1 MAKKSFKKEEWNK
14 PATVGLMLTFTDE
27 VLIPRFDDMI
37 DEKMNKKFAEQDKR
51 IDAKFAEQDKK
62 ISRVEYNIKEYI
74 DKKMA
79 DYTSDIF
86 KRLEKREHKEGQFK
100 KMVVELFKTHHIG
113 SSEQVAF
120 LEGLVVGSL

>member
-27 VLIPRFDDMI
+27 VLLPRFADMI
-37 DEKMNKKFAEQDKR
+37 DEKFAEQNKR
-51 IDAKFAEQDKK
+51 IDAKFVEQDKK

-86 KRLEKREHKEGQFK
+86 KRLEKREHKDGQFK
-100 KMVVELFKTHHIG
+100 QMVVELFKTHHIG